1 LVLCYIEI
9 GSDSLENLNAQSE
22 RLFPFPENLLD
33 PYRRHGQRRGGL
45 NKTAAME
52 ITNAMPE
59 GFRWKHTFSSGDVSD
74 TLDPRG
80 KTHGKFYQTSNGRN
94 SAYIAQKNDCRSV

>member
-1 LVLCYIEI
+1 MVLCYIEI

-22 RLFPFPENLLD
+22 RLFLFPENLLD
-33 PYRRHGQRRGGL
+33 PYRRPEQLRGGL

-52 ITNAMPE
+52 ITNALPE

-80 KTHGKFYQTSNGRN
+80 KTRGKLYHTSNGRK
-94 SAYIAQKNDCRSV
+94 SAYIAQNNDCRSV